1 MASES
6 IASRRTY
13 RSDLRARQAEQT
25 RTQIIAAAAELF
37 AADGYARTT
46 LAKIA
51 AAAGVSTE
59 TVQGQG
65 SKAALMIA
73 AVEYVSVGIAG
84 EGDIL
89 NLDIGRR
96 LQTATTA
103 DEAVDLVVAA
113 GIAIHQRSAR
123 LARALIG
130 VADTDAELDRYLT
143 DLNASI
149 GGQCERVLAIY
160 RDRGWLRSDVPFDEL
175 VETAAVLISV
185 DNYLR
190 ITQRDGW
197 STDRYATWLR
207 RMLVDTIYVVPQDD

>member
-1 MASES
+1 MPPES
-6 IASRRTY
+6 IVGKRSY

-25 RTQIIAAAAELF
+25 RTRIIAAAAELF
-37 AADGYARTT
+37 AASGYARTT

-51 AAAGVSTE
+51 AAAEVSTE

-96 LQTATTA
+96 LQTARSA

-113 GIAIHQRSAR
+113 TLAIHQRSGR
-123 LARALIG
+123 LAAALIG
-130 VADTDAELDRYLT
+130 VAGTDAELDGYLT
-143 DLNASI
+143 DLIASI
-149 GGQCERVLAIY
+149 GMQCERVLAIY
-160 RDRGWLRSDVPFDEL
+160 RDRGWLRSDVAFDEL
-175 VETAAVLISV
+175 VETAAVVVSV

-197 STDRYATWLR
+197 SVDRYATWLR
-207 RMLVDTIYVVPQDD
+207 RMLVETVFCPG